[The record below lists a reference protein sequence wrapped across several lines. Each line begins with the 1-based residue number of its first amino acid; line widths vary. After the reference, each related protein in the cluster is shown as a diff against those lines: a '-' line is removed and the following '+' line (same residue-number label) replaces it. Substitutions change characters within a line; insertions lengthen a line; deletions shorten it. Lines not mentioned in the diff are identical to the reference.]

1 MRIVIDGTVG
11 AGKTTVLI
19 GHSQRDPFNRNFYS
33 FKDMG
38 FTVFSDLIIN
48 VIKTMR
54 QQGIEDPSVNWPLFF
69 QLATTLAMEYYF
81 RADSEKISF
90 YDRGI
95 FFLEIMAKRYGY
107 KMPKEYYDFCRMY
120 QYAQPVFIFTPIL
133 SLDMTKPHKTDNF
146 QKIYSKSERIKQ
158 HQQVIDLY
166 KSYHYE
172 VVEVPIGSNNIY
184 DSVEYRLNFIKE
196 VLSI

>member
-19 GHSQRDPFNRNFYS
+19 GHSQRDPFNRNFYA
-33 FKDMG
+33 FKGMG

-81 RADSEKISF
+81 RADSEKISL

-95 FFLEIMAKRYGY
+95 FFLEI
-107 KMPKEYYDFCRMY
+107 
-120 QYAQPVFIFTPIL
+120 IFL
-133 SLDMTKPHKTDNF
+133 F
-146 QKIYSKSERIKQ
+146 
-158 HQQVIDLY
+158 LY
-166 KSYHYE
+166 
-172 VVEVPIGSNNIY
+172 I
-184 DSVEYRLNFIKE
+184 
-196 VLSI
+196 